1 VVASLA
7 VGGVFLLAM
16 IAASVRAAIAL
27 PADARIAL
35 HFGSVEHCYR
45 VPKRAGLV
53 IWPAAGAV
61 VFGVL
66 GAIAASGLASD
77 WVAGVR
83 DVLVPAA
90 LCVLFA
96 FQAGAL
102 VMAGRDA
109 APVDGDAVDGD
120 AVDGDAVNGDAVNGD
135 AAEGGGPYHVEMPL
149 TGGMAAST
157 VRTGRPHEDRQQPGQ
172 GDAGPAS
179 R

>member
-1 VVASLA
+1 MA
-7 VGGVFLLAM
+7 VGGLFLLAM

-66 GAIAASGLASD
+66 GAIAASSLASD

-83 DVLVPAA
+83 DVLVPAV

-109 APVDGDAVDGD
+109 APVD
-120 AVDGDAVNGDAVNGD
+120 GDAVNGD

>member
-1 VVASLA
+1 M
-7 VGGVFLLAM
+7 FLLAM
-16 IAASVRAAIAL
+16 IAASARAAIAL

-35 HFGSVEHCYR
+35 HFGSVERCYR

-61 VFGVL
+61 VLGVL
-66 GAIAASGLASD
+66 GGIAASSLASD
-77 WVAGVR
+77 WVPGVR

-102 VMAGRDA
+102 VMAAR
-109 APVDGDAVDGD
+109 GD
-120 AVDGDAVNGDAVNGD
+120 GDAVNGD
-135 AAEGGGPYHVEMPL
+135 AAEGGGPYHLEVPL
-149 TGGMAAST
+149 TGGTVSST